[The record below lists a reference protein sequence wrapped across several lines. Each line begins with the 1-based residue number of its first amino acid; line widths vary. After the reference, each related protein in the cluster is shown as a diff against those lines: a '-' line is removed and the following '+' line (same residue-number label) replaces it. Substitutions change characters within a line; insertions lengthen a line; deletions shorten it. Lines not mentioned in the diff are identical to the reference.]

1 MSDCLSTAIQL
12 CLICF
17 KVAFIMHV
25 DLFMNL
31 SKNLNRKFMPISTSW
46 LLSFLFLA
54 LPCHLMAQN
63 ETAQSNSEVQKAF
76 EDSTGVSGTLKRL
89 GLKNVEISG
98 AEAFIDF
105 NKNPD
110 SKGQLSTDGPTLT
123 IQAEVSKDL
132 MPLAVSDLGTVTIST
147 TLMTNELAAIDQ
159 SKLKIPIAHGE
170 VDWGHF
176 FREAKI
182 VLDVDPKSGAL
193 FANIIKTATLGIQDI
208 ESDAF
213 DSKMPIPDNGVLRG
227 ITRQRSAQA
236 IRIDLTSKILD
247 SLAIALFETG
257 VYHPENF
264 GDNRKSQSPGAV
276 VMMTKNFSDRL
287 RVSGSLT
294 KIDFPDKAE
303 IRINTGIAYEN
314 KEGGF
319 TVFYNRVDFRNNPLY
334 TDATVAQ
341 TVGIVKKIYD
351 KHSVTAEATRLN
363 NGYNEYAVG
372 YIYNLTKRTSF
383 GAGLRN
389 TPEGLKVETRAA
401 YSFGK

>member
-1 MSDCLSTAIQL
+1 MNLNIKCATILGNGLVSILCLSQPSI
-12 CLICF
+12 
-17 KVAFIMHV
+17 
-25 DLFMNL
+25 
-31 SKNLNRKFMPISTSW
+31 
-46 LLSFLFLA
+46 
-54 LPCHLMAQN
+54 LMAQTN
-63 ETAQSNSEVQKAF
+63 TTQSNPELQRAI
-76 EDSTGVSGTLKRL
+76 EDSSGLKGTLNRL
-89 GLKNVEISG
+89 GLRNAQISG
-98 AEAFIDF
+98 AEAFLDF
-105 NKNPD
+105 NKSPG
-110 SKGQLSTDGPTLT
+110 SGGQISTDGPTLT
-123 IQAEVSKDL
+123 IQAEVSKEL
-132 MPLAVSDLGTVTIST
+132 IPLAISDLGTVTIST

-182 VLDVDPKSGAL
+182 ILDVDPKSGAL
-193 FANIIKTATLGIQDI
+193 FANIVKTATLGIQDI
-208 ESDAF
+208 ESNAF
-213 DSKMPIPDNGVLRG
+213 DSQMPIPDNGALRG

-247 SLAIALFETG
+247 SLAVALFETG

-264 GDNRKSQSPGAV
+264 GDNPQPQSPGAV

-294 KIDFPDKAE
+294 KINFPDKAE

-334 TDATVAQ
+334 PDATVAQ
-341 TVGIVKKIYD
+341 TVGVVQKINE
-351 KHSVTAEATRLN
+351 KHSLTAEATRLN
-363 NGYNEYAVG
+363 NGFKEYAVG
-372 YIYNLTKRTSF
+372 YTYSLSKRATL
-383 GAGLRN
+383 GVGVRK
-389 TPEGLKVETRAA
+389 TEEGLKVETRAA